1 MRDLV
6 GALLPSDV
14 DDLLEA
20 RVDGVVG
27 ENTASVAVSSGEPNL
42 GVDVQSTVS
51 STWRPD
57 SRGLVGLVVKDV
69 ILVNWALPCGAC
81 GGLCST
87 LVYSSNPGKVRKERT
102 NLLGL
107 TREVVDGLLGTRYTL
122 FKVCVATVIGRED
135 RELESTWVAEIDVEL
150 AVLAVL
156 LGVDTWSNLSHI
168 LIKDEGHDL
177 AVVGQNMAHGAIRTS
192 SAAIGDTN
200 NVNLV
205 WVRSVAATVIWREIS
220 ALFDATSWNATTGE
234 VGEVQGASAW
244 SSVTFNWLG
253 GNSKGLG
260 QESKNSCRLHLE
272 MEQCVD

>member
-1 MRDLV
+1 MR
-6 GALLPSDV
+6 
-14 DDLLEA
+14 
-20 RVDGVVG
+20 
-27 ENTASVAVSSGEPNL
+27 
-42 GVDVQSTVS
+42 Q
-51 STWRPD
+51 
-57 SRGLVGLVVKDV
+57 
-69 ILVNWALPCGAC
+69 
-81 GGLCST
+81 
-87 LVYSSNPGKVRKERT
+87 ERT

-107 TREVVDGLLGTRYTL
+107 TREVVDGLLGTRDTL
-122 FKVCVATVIGRED
+122 LKVCVSTVIRRED

-156 LGVDTWSNLSHI
+156 LGIDTRPNLSHI

-177 AVVGQNMAHGAIRTS
+177 AVVGQNMAHSAIRAS

-220 ALFDATSWNATTGE
+220 ALFDAASWNATTGE
-234 VGEVQGASAW
+234 VGEVQGTSAW
-244 SSVTFNWLG
+244 SSVTFKWLG